1 MKNRNIIIALAF
13 VFVFSTGTFAQEA
26 SVVLKNSKVVVGR
39 IVEEKPEY
47 LILDYDLGQLKVDRS
62 SIESISY
69 NPFVRLDNSDTYDN
83 TEKEFSKAQKFTLK
97 DPVVVYLRNG
107 NVVSGLLLAKSLNMV
122 MLQTESGNLT
132 IPKRDLQKIEYIS
145 GEYAERGE
153 IVIAY
158 LNNGQKF
165 EGNIYFEDSN
175 DLTLDTEI
183 GRLTLPKKKLRSLEY
198 TGKTGVSKLTMADQY
213 LSAVINQRSG
223 VVQDSTQIKVMDDQ
237 YFNQRYILPRY
248 DVIDVGYTTKFGSN
262 FGPGFGLGYQSRFSI
277 AQFKGL
283 NLSAVSGLS
292 FNYFALNKDN
302 LIQQNPTLT
311 ANLKGGAFITT
322 IGAGGQLNIY
332 PQTSSFYD
340 FYVAPMLE
348 GHLIYTK
355 LEQEYPSYPQFN
367 TSETTTEFKFGLG
380 VRFGAEFLFDSF
392 RLGLHYNLHYIFNA
406 DDFNQISLTFV
417 KPLF

>member
-1 MKNRNIIIALAF
+1 MKNKNIIIALAF
-13 VFVFSTGTFAQEA
+13 LFMFSAGTFAQEV

-47 LILDYDLGQLKVDRS
+47 LILDYELGQLRVDRN
-62 SIESISY
+62 SIETISY
-69 NPFVRLDNSDTYDN
+69 NPFVRLDHSDTYDN

-107 NVVSGLLLAKSLNMV
+107 NVVAGLLLAKSLNMI

-153 IVIAY
+153 IVIAF
-158 LNNGQKF
+158 LNNGQRF

-175 DLTLDTEI
+175 ELSLDTEL
-183 GRLTLPKKKLRSLEY
+183 GRLTLPKNKLRSIEY

-213 LSAVINQRSG
+213 LSAVINQRFI
-223 VVQDSTQIKVMDDQ
+223 Q
-237 YFNQRYILPRY
+237 PRY
-248 DVIDVGYTTKFGSN
+248 DVIDVGYTTKFGPN
-262 FGPGFGLGYQSRFSI
+262 FGPGFGLGYQSRFSL
-277 AQFKGL
+277 AQFEGL
-283 NLSAVSGLS
+283 NLSAVGGLS
-292 FNYFALNKDN
+292 LNYFALNDDN
-302 LIQQNPTLT
+302 IIQQNPTLA

-332 PQTSSFYD
+332 PQTASFYD
-340 FYVAPMLE
+340 FYVAPMIE
-348 GHLIYTK
+348 SHLIYTR
-355 LEQEYPSYPQFN
+355 LEQEYPSFPQFN
-367 TSETTTEFKFGLG
+367 TSETKTEFKFGLG
-380 VRFGAEFLFDSF
+380 LRFGAEFLFDSF
-392 RLGLHYNLHYIFNA
+392 RLGLQYNMHYIFGT
-406 DDFNQISLTFV
+406 DGFNQFSLTFV

>member
-13 VFVFSTGTFAQEA
+13 IFVFSAGTFAQEV

-47 LILDYDLGQLKVDRS
+47 LILEYELGQLRVDRN
-62 SIESISY
+62 SIETISY
-69 NPFVRLDNSDTYDN
+69 NPFVRPDYSDTYDN
-83 TEKEFSKAQKFTLK
+83 TEKEFSKAHKFSLK

-107 NVVSGLLLAKSLNMV
+107 NIVAGLLLAKSLNMV

-158 LNNGQKF
+158 LNNGQRF

-175 DLTLDTEI
+175 DLSLDTEL
-183 GRLTLPKKKLRSLEY
+183 GRLTLPKNKLRSLEY

-213 LSAVINQRSG
+213 LSTVI
-223 VVQDSTQIKVMDDQ
+223 
-237 YFNQRYILPRY
+237 NQRYILPRY

-277 AQFKGL
+277 AQFEGL
-283 NLSAVSGLS
+283 NLSAVGGLS
-292 FNYFALNKDN
+292 LNYFALNEDN
-302 LIQQNPTLT
+302 LIQQNPSLS

-322 IGAGGQLNIY
+322 VGAGGQLNIY

-355 LEQEYPSYPQFN
+355 LEQEYPSFPQFN
-367 TSETTTEFKFGLG
+367 TSETKTEFKFGLG
-380 VRFGAEFLFDSF
+380 VKFGAEFLFDSF
-392 RLGLHYNLHYIFNA
+392 RLGLQYNMHYIFG
-406 DDFNQISLTFV
+406 T
-417 KPLF
+417 

>member
-13 VFVFSTGTFAQEA
+13 IFVFSAGTFAQEV

-47 LILDYDLGQLKVDRS
+47 LILEYELGQLRVDRN
-62 SIESISY
+62 SIETISY
-69 NPFVRLDNSDTYDN
+69 NPFVRPDYSDTYDN
-83 TEKEFSKAQKFTLK
+83 TEKEFSKAHKFSLK

-107 NVVSGLLLAKSLNMV
+107 NIVAGLLLAKSLNMV

-158 LNNGQKF
+158 LNNGQRF

-175 DLTLDTEI
+175 DLSLDTEL
-183 GRLTLPKKKLRSLEY
+183 GRLTLPKNKLRSLEY

-213 LSAVINQRSG
+213 LSTVI
-223 VVQDSTQIKVMDDQ
+223 
-237 YFNQRYILPRY
+237 NQRYILPRY

-277 AQFKGL
+277 AQFEGL
-283 NLSAVSGLS
+283 NLSAVGGLS
-292 FNYFALNKDN
+292 LNYFALNEDN
-302 LIQQNPTLT
+302 LIQQNPSLS

-322 IGAGGQLNIY
+322 VGAGGQLNIY

-355 LEQEYPSYPQFN
+355 LEQEYPSFPQFN
-367 TSETTTEFKFGLG
+367 TSETKTEFKFGLG
-380 VRFGAEFLFDSF
+380 VKFGAEFLFDSF
-392 RLGLHYNLHYIFNA
+392 RLGLQYNMHYIFGT
-406 DDFNQISLTFV
+406 DGFNQLSLTFV